1 MVSTETLSPSR
12 LEVMQYLEP
21 FIEEQIPKFLKTVE
35 QSWQPADLLP
45 DARDENFIDQIKEL
59 QERAMELPYDF
70 WAVLIG
76 DTITEEALPTYEAW
90 LVSIEGIS
98 EQTNSPWMRWV
109 RAWTAEENRHGDL
122 LNRYLYLSGRIDMK
136 EVEISTQYLISE
148 GFDLQTSGDPY
159 RSFVYTS
166 FQELATNYSHGRV
179 AALAK
184 DADNPGL
191 AKICATIAGDEMR
204 HARAYSAFIKKI
216 FEVDPDEMMLAFAD
230 MMKKKIV
237 MPAHFMRESDSQ
249 VGQTFDHFSNAAQR
263 LGVYTAMDYVQIMR
277 KLIKQWKVE
286 EIGALSSEAEKAREY
301 LLALPDRLERLAGRL
316 RMPKL
321 DYEFSWIGKRY

>member
-1 MVSTETLSPSR
+1 MVSLETLAPSR
-12 LEVMQYLEP
+12 LEVMQHLEP
-21 FIEEQIPKFLKTVE
+21 FIEEQIPKYLKTVE
-35 QSWQPADLLP
+35 ESWQPADLLP
-45 DARDENFIDQIKEL
+45 DARSEHFFDEVKEL
-59 QERAMELPYDF
+59 RERAMELPYDF

-90 LVSIEGIS
+90 LMSIEGIS
-98 EQTNSPWMRWV
+98 ETPNSPWMQWV

-122 LNRYLYLSGRIDMK
+122 LNRYLYLSGRIDMR
-136 EVEISTQYLISE
+136 EVEISTQYLIAE

-166 FQELATNYSHGRV
+166 FQELATNLSHGRV
-179 AALAK
+179 GALAK

-191 AKICATIAGDEMR
+191 AKICGKIAGDEMR
-204 HARAYSAFIKKI
+204 HARAYSGFVSKI
-216 FEVDPDEMMLAFAD
+216 FEVDPDEMMLAYAD

-277 KLIKQWKVE
+277 RLNKQWKLE
-286 EIGALSSEAEKAREY
+286 ELGSLGCEAEKAREY
-301 LLALPDRLERLAGRL
+301 VLNLPDRLERLASRL
-316 RMPKL
+316 RNPKL